1 MIIHVVTSGETL
13 NNIAAQYAV
22 SPSRLSF
29 DNQLSE
35 QDHLVVGQAL
45 LVLQPDLIHE
55 TAPGDTVPSI
65 ADQYRVPALQIV
77 RNNPFLTSQPFLR
90 QGQYLVIHYKDQ
102 SDRPLTADG
111 YAYPFINMRLL
122 GETLPYLGYLS
133 VFSYGF
139 TETGELIPV
148 YDEPLLEAARV
159 YGTKAVFVLT
169 PFTEAGTFNSNL
181 VTIATQN
188 MEVQESLMENIQR
201 TVQNKG
207 YSEVD
212 VDFEYIRA
220 EDRLAYVEF
229 VRRLTRR
236 MNAVGITVSV
246 ALAPKVSADQPGLLY
261 EGVDYRLLGEAA
273 DSVLLMTY
281 EWGYTYGP
289 PMAVAPIPSVRR
301 VLDYAVTEIP
311 REKISLG
318 IPNYGYDWPLPFV
331 RGETKAASIGNQ
343 EAIALAAANHSVI
356 QYDEVSQAPFF
367 EYVNQGIN
375 HVVWF
380 EDVRSILA
388 KFDLVKEYGFP
399 RVDYWQ
405 LMRPFRQNW
414 LLLNI
419 EFSLQEPF

>member
-1 MIIHVVTSGETL
+1 MSIHVVSQGETIAD
-13 NNIAAQYAV
+13 IAAEYGV
-22 SPSRLSF
+22 SPNRLSF

-35 QDHLVVGQAL
+35 QDHLVAGQAL
-45 LVLQPDLIHE
+45 LVLQPDVIHE
-55 TAPGDTVPSI
+55 TARGETIPSI
-65 ADQYRVPALQIV
+65 AARYGVHPLQIV

-90 QGQYLVIHYKDQ
+90 QGQYLVILYRGQ

-111 YAYPFINMRLL
+111 YAYPFINKRLL

-133 VFSYGF
+133 IFSYGF
-139 TETGELIPV
+139 TESGELIPID
-148 YDEPLLEAARV
+148 DEPLLEAARV
-159 YGTKAVFVLT
+159 YGTKSVLVLT
-169 PFTEAGTFNSNL
+169 HLSEAGTFNSNL
-181 VTIATQN
+181 VTVAAQN
-188 MEVQESLMENIQR
+188 MEVQENLIDNIQR
-201 TVQNKG
+201 TVQSKG

-220 EDRLAYVEF
+220 EDRLAHVEF
-229 VRRLTRR
+229 VRRLTQR
-236 MNAVGITVSV
+236 MNAIDITVSV

-273 DSVLLMTY
+273 NSVLLMTY

-301 VLDYAVTEIP
+301 VLEYAVTEIP
-311 REKISLG
+311 PEKISMG

-331 RGETKAASIGNQ
+331 RGETAAVSIGNQ
-343 EAIALAAANHSVI
+343 EAVAIAAANNTVI

-367 EYVNQGIN
+367 EYEAQGIS
-375 HVVWF
+375 HIVWF
-380 EDVRSILA
+380 EDARSILA
-388 KFDLVKEYGFP
+388 KFQLVKEFGFP

-414 LLLNI
+414 LLLCT
-419 EFSLQEPF
+419 EFSLSNPA